1 MSPSFPQLF
10 QLKSLSINFVQFQFY
25 SIIDSEPVIVNYD
38 NTYNELLKTIA
49 LKFPNLNSFQMLYK
63 KTGINYQGIE
73 MLLKDLPH
81 LEYINLTEARIL
93 GRFEH
98 HVNNLPKEH
107 DWNLDKINFEG
118 IKNNIEIQHSVYTE
132 KGNIF
137 PRKKIKWHAKEK
149 TSEKILPLVEL

>member
-1 MSPSFPQLF
+1 MLQELHCRMSPSFPQLF

-63 KTGINYQGIE
+63 KTDINYQGIE
-73 MLLKDLPH
+73 VLLKDLPH

-93 GRFEH
+93 GIFEYIC
-98 HVNNLPKEH
+98 LY
-107 DWNLDKINFEG
+107 F
-118 IKNNIEIQHSVYTE
+118 
-132 KGNIF
+132 
-137 PRKKIKWHAKEK
+137 
-149 TSEKILPLVEL
+149 